1 MTEAREPHSRLTDD
15 APRESLSRAFSDVV
29 KALVA
34 APLRRISPRT
44 SERIIAGCALIALIC
59 PLLLW
64 VAWSKLGFLILIG
77 TALTSI
83 AIIYLLI
90 WVHPDD
96 PF

>member
-1 MTEAREPHSRLTDD
+1 MTEAREPHPPLTDD
-15 APRESLSRAFSDVV
+15 APRESLGRAFSDVV

-44 SERIIAGCALIALIC
+44 SERVIAGCALIALIC

-64 VAWSKLGFLILIG
+64 ISWSKMAFLIVIG
-77 TALTSI
+77 TALTCV